1 MKTLS
6 ELISIIK
13 KDRPYSK
20 LLLLLNLEKDTISAK
35 LLLGICKYGWE
46 DEETALKAIFGT
58 PDSNPSFSRAK
69 RQLRDRLMDA
79 ILTLPIDSKDKD
91 QYDTQYYEL
100 YKSVVQIKFLLR
112 KDARRTAVYLAERVL
127 KQVEKTD
134 LTSIGLEVA
143 IILRH
148 HYGTI
153 IGSKQKF
160 DHYNALVEECLQ
172 RYVAEV
178 EGDGHLEELYS
189 NYVRGRAHQEM
200 VHELAQVYEQ
210 KLLSNP
216 LTSDSLKLQ
225 HRLRMIQVV
234 KWSSAHNYEEALQV
248 SKNALDYLGQQDRVP
263 SSMLRSFLYQIIVS
277 ALQLRKISEGRNA
290 LEKLSQLVNPKSSLA
305 FRVSELRFSFAMH
318 THDYDEAASI
328 YVRAISHNRF
338 SSIYPVTKELWYIFH
353 GFVSLLREL
362 NMLRPDTGRMLDD
375 FPFRSAKFLNQ
386 VPTFSQ
392 DKRGLNIAILIL
404 QIFFLLIRGAYSSI
418 VSQLD
423 ALKRYSNRYLRENE
437 STFRSYCFIQ
447 ILIEIPDAHYSTD
460 QLVQG
465 SQKWIELLRS
475 NPIQHTKMNFEIEVL
490 SYEVMLEKLLGLL
503 DQNSPDQL
511 R

>member
-1 MKTLS
+1 MKTLI

-13 KDRPYSK
+13 KDRPCSK
-20 LLLLLNLEKDTISAK
+20 LMQFLNLENDTIPAK
-35 LLLGICKYGWE
+35 LLMGICKYGWE
-46 DEETALKAIFGT
+46 DEETALEAIFGK
-58 PDSNPSFSRAK
+58 PDSNSSFSRAK

-79 ILTLPIDSKDKD
+79 ILTLPVDTKDKD
-91 QYDTQYYEL
+91 RYDTQYYEL

-134 LTSIGLEVA
+134 LTSIGMEVA

-160 DHYNALVEECLQ
+160 DHYNALVEGYLQ
-172 RYVAEV
+172 RYIAEV
-178 EGDGHLEELYS
+178 ESDGHLEDLYS

-200 VHELAQVYEQ
+200 VHELAQVYEK
-210 KLLSNP
+210 KLLNNP
-216 LTSDSLKLQ
+216 ITIDSLKLQ

-263 SSMLRSFLYQIIVS
+263 TSMFRSFLYQIIVS

-290 LEKLSQLVNPKSSLA
+290 LEKLGQLVKTQSSLA

-318 THDYDEAASI
+318 THAYDEAASI
-328 YVRAISHNRF
+328 YVQTILHNRF

-362 NMLRPDTGRMLDD
+362 NMLQPETVRMLDD

-404 QIFFLLIRGAYSSI
+404 QIFFLLIRGDHSSI
-418 VSQLD
+418 DSQLD
-423 ALKRYSNRYLRENE
+423 ALKRYSNRYLREDE

-447 ILIEIPDAHYSTD
+447 ILSEMPDAHYKASY
-460 QLVQG
+460 LERA
-465 SQKWIELLRS
+465 SEKWIELLRS
-475 NPIQHTKMNFEIEVL
+475 NPIQHTNLNFEIEVL

-503 DQNSPDQL
+503 DQQP
-511 R
+511 